1 MIKKYT
7 QNIVAESRRT
17 LPITILYGIGI
28 WLLAGLVHHG
38 WWFQFVCFFASV
50 FAMAHLNNI
59 NLLIRIY
66 SRSVSAAFL
75 LLSCIAVWLFPS
87 VHGAVVQLGAVLV
100 LQLLFACYQD
110 KESRG
115 KTFYT
120 FLIIS
125 ALSLLEPHFLLYIPL
140 IWLLMTITV
149 YSMSFRNF
157 MASIIGILT
166 PYWFYMGWQ
175 MIQNPMDPELALSF
189 TSRFAEIQWAID
201 YNTLIM
207 PQLVYFALLVVLF
220 LTGAIHFWL
229 NSYMDKIRVREI
241 YTSLIIL
248 TTYTIMLLVVQPQMY
263 NVLIYVV
270 TIAVSPIIAHFISLT
285 RTRMT
290 NIFFFAV
297 MAVILFLTGMNL
309 WIS

>member
-50 FAMAHLNNI
+50 FAMTHLNNI

-87 VHGAVVQLGAVLV
+87 VHGAVVQLGTMLV
-100 LQLLFACYQD
+100 LLLLFACYQD

-125 ALSLLEPHFLLYIPL
+125 ALSLLDPHFLLFIPL

-201 YNTLIM
+201 YNTLTM

-263 NVLIYVV
+263 NMLIYVV